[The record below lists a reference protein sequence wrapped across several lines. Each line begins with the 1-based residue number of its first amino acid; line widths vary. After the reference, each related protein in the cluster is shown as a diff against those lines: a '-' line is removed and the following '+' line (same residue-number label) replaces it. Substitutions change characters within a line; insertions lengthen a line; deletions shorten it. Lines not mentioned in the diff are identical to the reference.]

1 MAPVSAALQ
10 WKDKEGR
17 VSPQA
22 HRCRHAA
29 TRCGFTRQAAEQHPA
44 VRSLR
49 PGPAECHGGESC
61 KQTRGG
67 DTNGRGQKA
76 VTEIQMITVHVCIS
90 THIHSLFTCVLRSK
104 PE

>member
-61 KQTRGG
+61 KQTR
-67 DTNGRGQKA
+67 R
-76 VTEIQMITVHVCIS
+76 EIQTEEGRKQ
-90 THIHSLFTCVLRSK
+90 LQKFR
-104 PE
+104 